1 MMDTTYWNLFWTT
14 GMPEAW
20 LMSRSRAKP
29 FQARDSAVQGERQAL
44 SGPLVGGQPRS
55 DNSPGGPM
63 GLY

>member
-1 MMDTTYWNLFWTT
+1 MNTAYWNLFWTT

-20 LMSRSRAKP
+20 LMSRG
-29 FQARDSAVQGERQAL
+29 GEGPVPTRPGTNPGGWQ
-44 SGPLVGGQPRS
+44 SPPDGPLGFAPNMS